1 MEGGGLFGLLDG
13 ISPWWWVAFAI
24 LLGAVEM
31 LTISTV
37 LIWSAL
43 AALVTALALWIWPGL
58 NTPGQI
64 ALFAVL
70 SIAFSFIGRAFVGRW
85 GEKADDNQQLNQRAA
100 QILGREAVVDSFA
113 GDEGQV
119 TVDGVPWPARLDLG
133 ATVPNPGGRVRIVAV
148 DGIVVRVRP
157 L

>member
-13 ISPWWWVAFAI
+13 VSPWWWVAFAI

-43 AALVTALALWIWPGL
+43 AALVTALALWVWPWMT
-58 NTPGQI
+58 TPAQI
-64 ALFAVL
+64 TLFAVL

-100 QILGREAVVDSFA
+100 QIVGREAVVDSFA

-119 TVDGVPWPARLDLG
+119 TVDGVPWPARLDAG
-133 ATVPNPGGRVRIVAV
+133 ATAPVPGSRVRITAV
-148 DGIVVRVRP
+148 DGIVVRVTP
-157 L
+157 V